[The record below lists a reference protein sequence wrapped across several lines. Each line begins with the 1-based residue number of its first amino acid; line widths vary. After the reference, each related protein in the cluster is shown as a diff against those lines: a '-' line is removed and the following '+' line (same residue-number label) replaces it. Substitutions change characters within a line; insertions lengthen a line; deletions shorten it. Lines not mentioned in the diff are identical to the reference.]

1 MALPNPF
8 AWHTASA
15 ICFPGLSSTVPF
27 LYCAPGM
34 AAVYIWALSP
44 LGCRSLKN
52 MLTFA
57 EQILAAS
64 ASLGSDQRRL
74 HRFRPLGPWPRRK
87 QPEVKDGGHWVTEAS
102 DADIR

>member
-15 ICFPGLSSTVPF
+15 ICFPPTVFDGAISLLRAWDGGGIYRLRPRSV
-27 LYCAPGM
+27 
-34 AAVYIWALSP
+34 AV
-44 LGCRSLKN
+44 RLKN
-52 MLTFA
+52 MLTLA

-64 ASLGSDQRRL
+64 ASLGSDERRL
-74 HRFRPLGPWPRRK
+74 HRFRPLGPWPRRE